1 MKRIFTY
8 IAMLT
13 LAVGCSEL
21 YGPEETPLTP
31 DKAGSVEIT
40 FSDVADDSF
49 KVTVTPTGN
58 VSYYSYLV
66 DDSDAAQVLDAETLY
81 KVGYASVAQGTVKY
95 TSDAPSYTF
104 VVNAQP
110 NTTYQVYAV
119 AASEMGFPGTVVT
132 NSVKTTDTVSPT
144 FKSYTTEENQVVFTF
159 SEAVKRN
166 AEAGS
171 IKVPYYAYYTTAFQ
185 TQGTPAGEVTVPET
199 AIQVSGNQAT
209 ITVPNLPTGAYWTI
223 DIPAGA
229 FLDSVGQPIPAYKSG
244 FKITANGPAP
254 TGFYGSVEYTEVP
267 MFGELELEYFSE
279 WDSGFVIPLTNE
291 YALASY
297 SSKNFVK
304 VTYSSSTDN
313 STSETVYTLTKGV
326 DYQVTS
332 LGFVVNLPEE
342 PVIGADVTISIPTGC
357 VYDVFG
363 NDSEAWEHT
372 MTYSFGYTLAD
383 VIGTYDMVQR
393 SALDGEYYSSTMV
406 IEASDDDAKGNVM
419 ITTYEDEECT
429 TPIYATFDCDGGTLT
444 IPAPQAFL
452 DLGDGLEMVITS
464 LVANGNQLGIPKT
477 PDPIVFYVNE
487 PNVITG
493 PNFYYGVVY
502 YYEGS
507 PYQFYD
513 AYMATQ
519 ATLAEPSEDET
530 TQESASSRR
539 SYALDAPIVK
549 FF

>member
-1 MKRIFTY
+1 
-8 IAMLT
+8 MLT

-49 KVTVTPTGN
+49 TVTVTPTGN

-159 SEAVKRN
+159 SEAVTRN

-171 IKVPYYAYYTTAFQ
+171 IKVPYYAYYTNAFQ

-244 FKITANGPAP
+244 FQITANGPAP

-342 PVIGADVTISIPTGC
+342 PVIGAEVTISIPTGC

-372 MTYSFGYTLAD
+372 MKYSFGYTLAD

-393 SALDGEYYSSTMV
+393 SALDGEYYSSAMV
-406 IEASDDDAKGNVM
+406 VEASDDAAKGNVM

-444 IPAPQAFL
+444 IPAPQAFF

-464 LVANGNQLGIPKT
+464 LVANGNQLGISQT

-493 PNFYYGVVY
+493 PNFYYGVVI

-519 ATLAEPSEDET
+519 ATLAEPSEGEATPDA
-530 TQESASSRR
+530 ASSRR

>member
-1 MKRIFTY
+1 
-8 IAMLT
+8 MLT

-49 KVTVTPTGN
+49 TVTVTPTGN

-159 SEAVKRN
+159 SEAVTRN

-171 IKVPYYAYYTTAFQ
+171 IKVPYYAYYTNAFQ

-244 FKITANGPAP
+244 FQITANGPAP

-267 MFGELELEYFSE
+267 MFGEVDLESIDT
-279 WDSGFVIPLTNE
+279 WDAAIVVPLVNK
-291 YALASY
+291 YPLANY
-297 SSKNFVK
+297 NTDFPVT
-304 VTYSSSTDN
+304 VTYSSETSN
-313 STSETVYTLTKGV
+313 SVSETVYTLEANV
-326 DYQVTS
+326 DYGVTS
-332 LGFVVNLPEE
+332 LGFVIALPEE
-342 PVIGADVTISIPTGC
+342 PRNGTDLTISIPTGC
-357 VYDVFG
+357 LYDIYG
-363 NDSEAWEHT
+363 NDSEGVDIT
-372 MTYSFGYTLAD
+372 TKYLNGYTLESILGGYMAEETSIYKD
-383 VIGTYDMVQR
+383 GDETTYMEIV
-393 SALDGEYYSSTMV
+393 E
-406 IEASDDDAKGNVM
+406 SDDPSKGNVM
-419 ITTYEDEECT
+419 FSYYWDMECQI
-429 TPIYATFDCDGGTLT
+429 PIYANFDTETGELT
-444 IPAPQAFL
+444 IPSGQIFTAVSMQGGGSAYCCFASADIVGSDVVP
-452 DLGDGLEMVITS
+452 LEDDVVWS
-464 LVANGNQLGIPKT
+464 LN
-477 PDPIVFYVNE
+477 
-487 PNVITG
+487 G
-493 PNFYYGVVY
+493 PNKIVGPNYYYGIY
-502 YYEGS
+502 AIDRTTEEGIGWFNCFYEI
-507 PYQFYD
+507 
-513 AYMATQ
+513 
-519 ATLAEPSEDET
+519 
-530 TQESASSRR
+530 SASLGGSRPAAATASAPVFKKVKTTEEI
-539 SYALDAPIVK
+539 SYTL
-549 FF
+549 